1 MPDLFWPAV
10 HGGLPKGKPWA
21 ELSWPFWALEF
32 GHFKTVKPGE
42 NFRFFARQK
51 FFVFLLASEFRSV

>member
-1 MPDLFWPAV
+1 MAW
-10 HGGLPKGKPWA
+10 K
-21 ELSWPFWALEF
+21 ALEF

>member
-1 MPDLFWPAV
+1 MF
-10 HGGLPKGKPWA
+10 LPRSRGCRIQPRVST
-21 ELSWPFWALEF
+21 LGLEF